1 MEFQSFFFFGRSAS
15 RRAFRYIFA
24 RHISVSLSQ
33 DMDSAL
39 RQAQ

>member
-1 MEFQSFFFFGRSAS
+1 MNYELIFGRSAS

-24 RHISVSLSQ
+24 RYIPASLTQ
-33 DMDSAL
+33 NMGSAL